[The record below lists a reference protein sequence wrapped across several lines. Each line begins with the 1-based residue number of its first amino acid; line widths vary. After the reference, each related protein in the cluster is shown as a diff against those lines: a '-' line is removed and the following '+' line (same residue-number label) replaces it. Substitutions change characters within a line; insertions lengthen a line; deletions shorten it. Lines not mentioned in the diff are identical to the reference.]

1 MTGLAASLQKTTT
14 FGDEATIAAGSLL
27 LTFKAVR
34 NEVGEGNDVFDRTIK
49 AAQDMSII
57 FGGDL
62 NQSTMQLGKAM
73 EDPTRGMNAL
83 RRSGVSF
90 TQQQQDQVKALQ
102 ASGQQLEAQKI
113 ILAEVETQFGGSAEA
128 MANTTSGK
136 LKQAMNSLGDATES
150 IGAIIAPLVTK
161 VAGLL
166 TGFANGF
173 QALPQPI
180 KVLGTVLAGLAAA
193 VGPVI
198 YLTGSLLKNL
208 ALIAKSR
215 AGAAMIE
222 AFAGLRSAVA
232 GAVAQSAL
240 AQKALSGLAAAAKVL
255 GGAAIGAVAV
265 GAAIRM
271 IGDAA
276 AKAKMGKFAKD
287 VKQVAAEFEEF
298 KNTGRLTGSISD
310 ADALKRAMFDVN
322 RELDVSSRRTNIF
335 DNALLGLG
343 MQIDGTFA
351 AADAGRERLQNLD
364 KALSEMSFRDAQ
376 QTMADYFEAM
386 GMSMPTMEELT
397 AMFPELAAKLEAS
410 TALTDPAARA
420 IMGLGDAY
428 DDTAD
433 DISEALKVLGDWEK
447 KIRAQYDPLFAYQDA
462 TNKVADSQRGVA
474 GAELELIAA
483 FNEFGENSPQYLDA
497 RRKLEAA
504 DKDLFTAASDLK
516 FEQGRLGAS
525 IAGQQVNFDS
535 AKAMVDGLT
544 GAQGLSAD
552 AADRVRREFFDMIAQ
567 ILLTPEDKYITVR
580 TNAGDVTTTF
590 ENLRRAFE
598 QLPPGPF
605 SAETALQNYDPGNA
619 AGGPVSAG
627 RMGWVGERGPELF
640 IPSTDGVIVPHY
652 ESRRMM
658 SDAGSGGSAGAAGG
672 STFNIT
678 INGMVGAD
686 KRDILDF
693 LARELPKAAA
703 THSRSFG

>member
-1 MTGLAASLQKTTT
+1 
-14 FGDEATIAAGSLL
+14 
-27 LTFKAVR
+27 
-34 NEVGEGNDVFDRTIK
+34 
-49 AAQDMSII
+49 
-57 FGGDL
+57 
-62 NQSTMQLGKAM
+62 
-73 EDPTRGMNAL
+73 
-83 RRSGVSF
+83 
-90 TQQQQDQVKALQ
+90 
-102 ASGQQLEAQKI
+102 
-113 ILAEVETQFGGSAEA
+113 

-198 YLTGSLLKNL
+198 YLTGTLLKNL

-215 AGAAMIE
+215 AGAALME

-240 AQKALSGLAAAAKVL
+240 AQKALTALATTAKVL
-255 GGAAIGAVAV
+255 GGVAV
-265 GAAIRM
+265 GALALGVAIRA

-276 AKAKMGKFAKD
+276 AKAKLGDFAKD
-287 VKQVAAEFEEF
+287 AKQVSAELKEFE
-298 KNTGRLTGSISD
+298 KTGKLTGSISD
-310 ADALKRAMFDVN
+310 AQALKRAIVDVG
-322 RELDVSSRRTNIF
+322 REVEVTSKRTNFF
-335 DNALLGLG
+335 DSALLGLG
-343 MQIDGTFA
+343 MQFDNTFA
-351 AADAGRERLQNLD
+351 NADEGRKRLETLD
-364 KALSEMSFRDAQ
+364 KALADMSFDKAQ
-376 QTMADYFEAM
+376 QTLEDYFSAM
-386 GMSMPTMEELT
+386 GLAMPTIEQLRDL
-397 AMFPELAAKLEAS
+397 FPELAARLEAS

-544 GAQGLSAD
+544 GSQGLSAE

-580 TNAGDVTTTF
+580 TNAGDVATTF
-590 ENLRRAFE
+590 ENLRRAFD
-598 QLPPGPF
+598 QLPPGPY
-605 SAETALQNYDPGNA
+605 SAETALRNYKPGDPGSA

-658 SDAGSGGSAGAAGG
+658 SDAGTAGPAGG
-672 STFNIT
+672 GDTFNIT
-678 INGMVGAD
+678 INGMVGKD